1 MAFPQSTSGLRAW
14 GLLCGPLTLPALCST
29 GCQACPS
36 HHTAGSCLCSP
47 AHLAVSAPSPLPH
60 PLPSS
65 SHPHQK
71 VLSEKLP
78 SGPPGSAA
86 LSGSPGPGAATPSA
100 QIMLCRDFP
109 CLPAPLLGLELQWGG
124 ILCGAPCLLPLWE
137 PVRAWPRMGAKG
149 ISMEERLEDQQGWD
163 PGPGPPLS
171 QPGHGRPRDGKHKGS
186 IHFVPQHRRPQPG
199 HFNRSQNLSMFPM
212 WMRKQPAALQS

>member
-1 MAFPQSTSGLRAW
+1 MGHSPS
-14 GLLCGPLTLPALCST
+14 LP
-29 GCQACPS
+29 
-36 HHTAGSCLCSP
+36 
-47 AHLAVSAPSPLPH
+47 SAPQAARLALLTTQLAPASAPLHTWLSLPPVPFPTRSL
-60 PLPSS
+60 PLLTHTRKSS
-65 SHPHQK
+65 LRSCHQAQ
-71 VLSEKLP
+71 
-78 SGPPGSAA
+78 PGSAA

-199 HFNRSQNLSMFPM
+199 HFNRSQNLSMFPI